1 MYKAV
6 IVVLALAM
14 FAAFGAGAA
23 KSGKSAVQGH
33 HSKMEQ
39 ILDEAK

>member
-33 HSKMEQ
+33 HSKVKQ